1 VEWDSILRVSAY
13 QPVTVATVTK
23 DERMT
28 GNSSTATGSLDSAAL
43 DSLAN
48 GVRGRIIRPRD
59 PDYETAR
66 QVWNGRIDRRPGA
79 ILRAADARDVSA
91 AVRLAH
97 ERDWTLAV
105 RGGSHNV
112 AGFGTVDGGLLI
124 DLADISDVDI
134 DPAARTVR
142 VGGGAHWGP
151 VDAATAD
158 HGQATV
164 GGQISTTGV
173 GGLTVG
179 GGVGWLM
186 REHGL
191 TVDNL
196 ISAEVILA
204 DGTIVRTDAQT
215 EPDLFW
221 AIRGGGS
228 NYGIVTEFELRTHPI
243 GPVLSGILLYPL
255 SQVRAAVRFLREY
268 VYEISEQV
276 TAMVL
281 VIPAAN
287 ANFVPEDLRGK
298 PMVGLSICYS
308 GDPARSETEAARLRA
323 FAKPS
328 IDTLRLMPYPMLQQL
343 FDRGSPAGDRN
354 LWRSPFLAGLGDE
367 AIDAIAHIV
376 ENAPS
381 PSCQILIT
389 HMEGAVARLAD
400 DATPFWYRRAPYYL
414 EVIAKWYDPS
424 DDERHVAW
432 ADAAWDALKPVSA
445 GAAYINFLD
454 ETPSS
459 EVRAAYGGNLRRLVE
474 LKRRYDPDNLF
485 RVNHN
490 IDPSWN
496 VT

>member
-1 VEWDSILRVSAY
+1 
-13 QPVTVATVTK
+13 
-23 DERMT
+23 
-28 GNSSTATGSLDSAAL
+28 
-43 DSLAN
+43 
-48 GVRGRIIRPRD
+48 
-59 PDYETAR
+59 
-66 QVWNGRIDRRPGA
+66 
-79 ILRAADARDVSA
+79 
-91 AVRLAH
+91 
-97 ERDWTLAV
+97 
-105 RGGSHNV
+105 
-112 AGFGTVDGGLLI
+112 
-124 DLADISDVDI
+124 
-134 DPAARTVR
+134 

-151 VDAATAD
+151 VDAATAE

-196 ISAEVILA
+196 LSAEVVLA
-204 DGTIVRTDAQT
+204 DGSIVRADEHT

-228 NYGIVTEFELRTHPI
+228 NFGIVTEFELRTHPI

-255 SQVRAAVRFLREY
+255 SEVRAGLEFLRDY
-268 VYEISEQV
+268 VTRISEQV
-276 TAMVL
+276 TAMLL

-287 ANFVPEDLRGK
+287 ANFVPEELRGK
-298 PMVGLSICYS
+298 PMMGLSICYS
-308 GDPARSETEAARLRA
+308 GDPAGADHEASRLRA
-323 FAKPS
+323 FGTPR
-328 IDTLRLMPYPMLQQL
+328 IDTLRLMPYPVLQQL

-354 LWRSPFLAGLGDE
+354 VWRSPFLSGLGDDAVE
-367 AIDAIAHIV
+367 AMVHIV
-376 ENAPS
+376 ETAPS

-389 HMEGAVARLAD
+389 HMEGAVARVAA

-414 EVIAKWYDPS
+414 EVIAKWYDVA
-424 DDERHVAW
+424 DDERHTAW
-432 ADAAWDALKPVSA
+432 ADAAWDELKPVSA
-445 GAAYINFLD
+445 GAAYVNFLD
-454 ETPSS
+454 EAPEM

-474 LKRRYDPDNLF
+474 LKRRYDPDNVF

-490 IDPSWN
+490 IDPRWD

>member
-1 VEWDSILRVSAY
+1 
-13 QPVTVATVTK
+13 
-23 DERMT
+23 
-28 GNSSTATGSLDSAAL
+28 
-43 DSLAN
+43 
-48 GVRGRIIRPRD
+48 
-59 PDYETAR
+59 
-66 QVWNGRIDRRPGA
+66 
-79 ILRAADARDVSA
+79 
-91 AVRLAH
+91 
-97 ERDWTLAV
+97 
-105 RGGSHNV
+105 V
-112 AGFGTVDGGLLI
+112 AGFGTVDGGLVI
-124 DLADISDVDI
+124 DLEDVSAISV

-151 VDAATAD
+151 VDEATAE

-196 ISAEVILA
+196 LSAEVVLA
-204 DGTIVRTDAQT
+204 DGSIVRTDAET

-255 SQVRAAVRFLREY
+255 SEVRPALAFLREY
-268 VYEISEQV
+268 VTEISQQV

-287 ANFVPEDLRGK
+287 ANHVPEELRGK

-308 GDPARSETEAARLRA
+308 GDSAGAEAEADRLRA
-323 FAKPS
+323 FRPAS
-328 IDTLRLMPYPMLQQL
+328 VDTLRLTPYPALQQL

-354 LWRSPFLAGLGDE
+354 LWRSPFIADLGDAAIE
-367 AIDAIAHIV
+367 AMAHIV
-376 ENAPS
+376 ETAPS

-389 HMEGAVARLAD
+389 HMEGAVARVPE
-400 DATPFWYRRAPYYL
+400 DATAFWYRRAPYYL
-414 EVIAKWYDPS
+414 EVIAKWS
-424 DDERHVAW
+424 EAADDERHTAW
-432 ADAAWDALKPVSA
+432 AEAAWDELKPVSS

-454 ETPSS
+454 EAPAA
-459 EVRAAYGGNLRRLVE
+459 EVKAAYGGNLRRLVE

-490 IDPSWN
+490 IDPSWD
-496 VT
+496 VS